1 MPSSGDGTPKRF
13 FCDLCKCSPIVLAK
27 SSSSP
32 PPTCPHCIL
41 GIPMNDQEP
50 QQEEPIIP
58 DSSSSPNP
66 RNLHFSFR
74 QSESTMAEL
83 GLGLPLQF
91 RPYPFLLRYL
101 LLLVSHG
108 VSPTNSNFWFDD
120 GRALSPR
127 LRRILDRYVLDA
139 LQHHDTT
146 HSGPLPAPQ
155 SAINKLWTFRVPD
168 DMSDSKWNQ
177 CAVCKD
183 KFETWEVVTELPCK
197 HLYHKDCILPWLE
210 IHNTCPVCREGLTST
225 DGISS
230 ESGAEQ
236 RPVRMSSVF
245 DGDPGEAGSSGGESD
260 EENWRLIRL
269 SLVFRFRLSE
279 EEETVQE
286 RSDGSEGI
294 EEAEGCT

>member
-1 MPSSGDGTPKRF
+1 M
-13 FCDLCKCSPIVLAK
+13 
-27 SSSSP
+27 
-32 PPTCPHCIL
+32 
-41 GIPMNDQEP
+41 
-50 QQEEPIIP
+50 
-58 DSSSSPNP
+58 
-66 RNLHFSFR
+66 
-74 QSESTMAEL
+74 
-83 GLGLPLQF
+83 
-91 RPYPFLLRYL
+91 
-101 LLLVSHG
+101 
-108 VSPTNSNFWFDD
+108 NSNFWFDD

-127 LRRILDRYVLDA
+127 LRRILDRYVLDH
-139 LQHHDTT
+139 LQHTDTT

-155 SAINKLWTFRVPD
+155 SAINNLRTFRVPD

-183 KFETWEVVTELPCK
+183 KFETGEVVTELPCK

-225 DGISS
+225 DGIRS
-230 ESGAEQ
+230 ESGAEAEQ

-245 DGDPGEAGSSGGESD
+245 DRDPGEAGSSGGESD

-286 RSDGSEGI
+286 RSDGQKTMPSSNELKSDLTFSIYINGDSKLGGDVI
-294 EEAEGCT
+294 IVGEFAPIVVKLSWRVFADDGDSGGAEGLAESTSRS